1 MLKETA
7 PTVSIVC
14 NTSKIQVA
22 LFRWAVKEGQA
33 HRRSG
38 AARILGIGKIRGA
51 DAPSIHAGV
60 FGKEKKE
67 EGKGLIVHAEAKSS
81 SRRRQWQPVQLRRES
96 NGRSSHSGRPPF
108 GSAFH

>member
-1 MLKETA
+1 
-7 PTVSIVC
+7 
-14 NTSKIQVA
+14 
-22 LFRWAVKEGQA
+22 
-33 HRRSG
+33 
-38 AARILGIGKIRGA
+38 
-51 DAPSIHAGV
+51 

>member
-1 MLKETA
+1 MKRGRGMRQEEYSTTGARKQEALGGQGL
-7 PTVSIVC
+7 SIGGF
-14 NTSKIQVA
+14 
-22 LFRWAVKEGQA
+22 L
-33 HRRSG
+33 SG
-38 AARILGIGKIRGA
+38 LGKIRGA
-51 DAPSIHAGV
+51 SAPSAHAGV

-81 SRRRQWQPVQLRRES
+81 SRRRQCQPVQLRRES